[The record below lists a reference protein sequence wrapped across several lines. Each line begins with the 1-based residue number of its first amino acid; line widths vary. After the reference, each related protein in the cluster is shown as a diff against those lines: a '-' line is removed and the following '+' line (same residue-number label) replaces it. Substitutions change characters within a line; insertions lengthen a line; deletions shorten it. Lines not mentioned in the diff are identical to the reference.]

1 MTVLGCRDLCAG
13 YGSMRVVRNIGLE
26 VAAGEIVALLG
37 PNGAGKTT
45 TLLTLA
51 GVLPPQGGTV
61 ELFGQPSRSPLH
73 LRARSGL
80 ILVPEQRAVFASLTT
95 AANLRLGRGGIDTA
109 VSMFP
114 ELKPLLPRR
123 AGLLSGGEQQ
133 ILVVARALAARPKIL
148 ITDELSLG
156 LAPQIVDRLYTALQ
170 HTAANGV
177 AILLVEQHTE
187 RALAI
192 ADRGYVMR
200 RGELVA
206 AGKPAQLRAGLTSL
220 YSARPDAFGGP
231 QEDGRAG
238 KSSKRPLPGESRAR
252 MRRRNPA

>member
-1 MTVLGCRDLCAG
+1 MTALSCYDLCAG
-13 YGSMRVVRNIGLE
+13 YGPMRVVRNLRLE

-51 GVLPPQGGTV
+51 GALQPHAGTV

-73 LRARSGL
+73 QRARSGL
-80 ILVPEQRAVFASLTT
+80 MLVPEQRAVFASLTT
-95 AANLRLGRGGIDTA
+95 AGNLRLGRGGIDA
-109 VSMFP
+109 ALAIFP
-114 ELKPLLPRR
+114 ELEPLLTRR

-133 ILVVARALAARPKIL
+133 ILVMARALATKPKIL

-170 HTAANGV
+170 RAAATGV
-177 AILLVEQHTE
+177 AVLLVEQHTE
-187 RALAI
+187 RALGI
-192 ADRGYVMR
+192 ADRGYLMR

-206 AGKPAQLRAGLTSL
+206 TGTPAQLRAELNSL
-220 YSARPDAFGGP
+220 YSVSPTLSAAQDERGNNPSETSLQA
-231 QEDGRAG
+231 
-238 KSSKRPLPGESRAR
+238 SR
-252 MRRRNPA
+252 

>member
-1 MTVLGCRDLCAG
+1 MTVLSCRDLCSG
-13 YGSMRVVRNIGLE
+13 YGSMRVVRNVSLE

-51 GVLPPQGGTV
+51 GVLRPQAGTV
-61 ELFGQPSRSPLH
+61 RLFGQASRSPLH

-80 ILVPEQRAVFASLTT
+80 MLVPEQRAVFASLST
-95 AANLRLGRGGIDTA
+95 AGNLRLGSGGIDRA
-109 VSMFP
+109 VSLFP
-114 ELKPLLPRR
+114 ELGPLLPRR

-133 ILVVARALAARPKIL
+133 ILVMARALATRPKIL

-156 LAPQIVDRLYTALQ
+156 LAPQIVDRLYAALQ
-170 HTAANGV
+170 QAAATGV
-177 AILLVEQHTE
+177 AVLLVEQHTE
-187 RALAI
+187 RALGI

-206 AGKPAQLRAGLTSL
+206 AGTPAELRDGLNSL
-220 YSARPDAFGGP
+220 YNPYPAAGG
-231 QEDGRAG
+231 
-238 KSSKRPLPGESRAR
+238 
-252 MRRRNPA
+252 

>member
-1 MTVLGCRDLCAG
+1 MTVLSCHDLCSG
-13 YGSMRVVRNIGLE
+13 YGAMQVVRNVSLE

-51 GVLPPQGGTV
+51 GVLRPQAGTV
-61 ELFGQPSRSPLH
+61 ELFGRPSRSPLH
-73 LRARSGL
+73 VRARAGL
-80 ILVPEQRAVFASLTT
+80 MLVPEQRAVFASLTT
-95 AANLRLGRGGIDTA
+95 AGNLRLGSGGIDTA

-114 ELKPLLPRR
+114 ELEPLLSRR

-133 ILVVARALAARPKIL
+133 ILVMARALAARPKLL

-170 HTAANGV
+170 HAAATGV
-177 AILLVEQHTE
+177 AVLLVEQHTE
-187 RALAI
+187 RALNI
-192 ADRGYVMR
+192 ADRGYLMR

-206 AGKPAQLRAGLTSL
+206 TGTPAQLRAGLNSL
-220 YSARPDAFGGP
+220 YRPHSTAVGS
-231 QEDGRAG
+231 AG
-238 KSSKRPLPGESRAR
+238 KDAHINDSADHSSSPS
-252 MRRRNPA
+252 

>member
-1 MTVLGCRDLCAG
+1 MTVLSCYDLCAG

-51 GVLPPQGGTV
+51 GALQPQAGTV
-61 ELFGQPSRSPLH
+61 ELFGRPARSPLH
-73 LRARSGL
+73 VCARSGL
-80 ILVPEQRAVFASLTT
+80 ILVPEQRAVFTSLTT
-95 AANLRLGRGGIDTA
+95 AGNLRLGRGGIDTA
-109 VSMFP
+109 VSLFP
-114 ELKPLLPRR
+114 ELVPLLPRR

-133 ILVVARALAARPKIL
+133 ILVMARALATTPKIL

-170 HTAANGV
+170 QAAATGV
-177 AILLVEQHTE
+177 AVLLVEQHTE
-187 RALAI
+187 RALSI
-192 ADRGYVMR
+192 ADRGYLMR

-206 AGKPAQLRAGLTSL
+206 AGTPAQLRAGLNSL
-220 YSARPDAFGGP
+220 YRPHSTAVDS
-231 QEDGRAG
+231 AG
-238 KSSKRPLPGESRAR
+238 KDAG
-252 MRRRNPA
+252 

>member
-1 MTVLGCRDLCAG
+1 MTVLSCSDLCAG
-13 YGSMRVVRNIGLE
+13 YGSMRVVRNISLE

-51 GVLPPQGGTV
+51 GALQPQAGTV
-61 ELFGQPSRSPLH
+61 ELFGRTTRSPLH
-73 LRARSGL
+73 VRARSGL
-80 ILVPEQRAVFASLTT
+80 ILVPEQRAVFTSLTT
-95 AANLRLGRGGIDTA
+95 AGNLRLGRGGIDSA

-114 ELKPLLPRR
+114 ELAPLLPRR

-133 ILVVARALAARPKIL
+133 ILVMARALATRPKIL

-170 HTAANGV
+170 HAAATGV
-177 AILLVEQHTE
+177 AVLVVEQHTE
-187 RALAI
+187 RALGI
-192 ADRGYVMR
+192 ADRGYLMR

-206 AGKPAQLRAGLTSL
+206 AGAPAQLRTGLNSL
-220 YSARPDAFGGP
+220 YRAQPTVIGGA
-231 QEDGRAG
+231 ERDTYIDD
-238 KSSKRPLPGESRAR
+238 SSDHSSSPS
-252 MRRRNPA
+252 

>member
-1 MTVLGCRDLCAG
+1 MTALCCRNLCAG
-13 YGSMRVVRNIGLE
+13 YGSMRVVRNLSLE

-37 PNGAGKTT
+37 PNGAGKST

-51 GVLPPQGGTV
+51 GALPAQSGTV

-80 ILVPEQRAVFASLTT
+80 MLVPEQRAVFASLTT
-95 AANLRLGRGGIDTA
+95 AGNLRLGRGGVDAA

-133 ILVVARALAARPKIL
+133 ILVMARALATRPKIL

-156 LAPQIVDRLYTALQ
+156 LAPQIVDRLYAALQ
-170 HTAANGV
+170 RAAASGV

-200 RGELVA
+200 RGELIA
-206 AGKPAQLRAGLTSL
+206 AGKPAQLRDGLHRL
-220 YSARPDAFGGP
+220 YT
-231 QEDGRAG
+231 
-238 KSSKRPLPGESRAR
+238 
-252 MRRRNPA
+252 

>member
-1 MTVLGCRDLCAG
+1 MTVLSCHDLCSG
-13 YGSMRVVRNIGLE
+13 YGAMQVVRNVNLE
-26 VAAGEIVALLG
+26 VAACEIVALLG

-51 GVLPPQGGTV
+51 GVLRPQAGTV
-61 ELFGQPSRSPLH
+61 ELFGRPSRSPLH
-73 LRARSGL
+73 LRARAGL
-80 ILVPEQRAVFASLTT
+80 MLVPEQRAVFASLTT
-95 AANLRLGRGGIDTA
+95 AGNLRLGSGGIDTA

-114 ELKPLLPRR
+114 ELEPLLSRR

-133 ILVVARALAARPKIL
+133 ILVMARALAARPKLL

-170 HTAANGV
+170 HAAATGV
-177 AILLVEQHTE
+177 AVLLVEQHTE

-192 ADRGYVMR
+192 ADRGCVMR

-206 AGKPAQLRAGLTSL
+206 TGKPAELRHGLNDL
-220 YSARPDAFGGP
+220 YNAHPASRDSI
-231 QEDGRAG
+231 RANG
-238 KSSKRPLPGESRAR
+238 LIDNSSEHPRS
-252 MRRRNPA
+252 

>member
-1 MTVLGCRDLCAG
+1 MTVLCCRDLCAG
-13 YGSMRVVRNIGLE
+13 YGSMRVVRNVSLK

-51 GVLPPQGGTV
+51 GVLQPQAGTV
-61 ELFGQPSRSPLH
+61 ELFGRPTRSPLH

-95 AANLRLGRGGIDTA
+95 AGNLRLGRGGIDAA
-109 VSMFP
+109 VSLFP
-114 ELKPLLPRR
+114 ELGPLLKRQ

-133 ILVVARALAARPKIL
+133 ILVMARALAGRPKVL

-156 LAPQIVDRLYTALQ
+156 LAPQIVDRLY
-170 HTAANGV
+170 AAIQQAAAAGV
-177 AILLVEQHTE
+177 AVLLVEQHTE
-187 RALAI
+187 RALGI

-206 AGKPAQLRAGLTSL
+206 AGKPARLREGLTNL
-220 YSARPDAFGGP
+220 YQAHPSGSGSGP
-231 QEDGRAG
+231 EDGRTG
-238 KSSKRPLPGESRAR
+238 NRTTRPKPTQ
-252 MRRRNPA
+252 

>member
-1 MTVLGCRDLCAG
+1 MTVLSCYDLCAG

-51 GVLPPQGGTV
+51 GALQPQAGTV
-61 ELFGQPSRSPLH
+61 ELFGRPARSPLH
-73 LRARSGL
+73 VRARSGL
-80 ILVPEQRAVFASLTT
+80 ILVPEQRAVFTSLTT
-95 AANLRLGRGGIDTA
+95 AGNLRLGRGGIDTA
-109 VSMFP
+109 VSLFP
-114 ELKPLLPRR
+114 ELVPLLPRR

-133 ILVVARALAARPKIL
+133 ILVMARALATTPKIL

-170 HTAANGV
+170 QAAATGV
-177 AILLVEQHTE
+177 AVLLVEQHTE
-187 RALAI
+187 RALSI
-192 ADRGYVMR
+192 ADRGYLMR

-206 AGKPAQLRAGLTSL
+206 AGTPAQLRAGLNSL
-220 YSARPDAFGGP
+220 YRPHSTAVDS
-231 QEDGRAG
+231 AG
-238 KSSKRPLPGESRAR
+238 KDAG
-252 MRRRNPA
+252 

>member
-1 MTVLGCRDLCAG
+1 MTVLSCYDLCAG

-51 GVLPPQGGTV
+51 GALQPQAGTV
-61 ELFGQPSRSPLH
+61 ELFGRPARSPLH
-73 LRARSGL
+73 VLARSGL
-80 ILVPEQRAVFASLTT
+80 ILVPEQRAVFTSLTT
-95 AANLRLGRGGIDTA
+95 AGNLRLGRGGIDTA
-109 VSMFP
+109 VSLFP
-114 ELKPLLPRR
+114 ELLPLLPRR

-133 ILVVARALAARPKIL
+133 ILVMARALATTPKIL

-170 HTAANGV
+170 QAAATGV
-177 AILLVEQHTE
+177 AVLLVEQHTE
-187 RALAI
+187 RALSI
-192 ADRGYVMR
+192 ADRGYLMR

-206 AGKPAQLRAGLTSL
+206 AGTPAQLRAGLNSL
-220 YSARPDAFGGP
+220 YRPHSTAVDS
-231 QEDGRAG
+231 AG
-238 KSSKRPLPGESRAR
+238 KDAG
-252 MRRRNPA
+252 

>member
-13 YGSMRVVRNIGLE
+13 YGSMRVVRNVSLE